1 MYKIVESLRH
11 PVSRRL
17 LLRFY
22 LHPVLESEPDVL
34 PAVHHG
40 IIVPFMLQIAEKEN
54 LFSIANSSA

>member
-1 MYKIVESLRH
+1 MLSNLN
-11 PVSRRL
+11 
-17 LLRFY
+17 